1 VDPAQGGTKETTI
14 THTFYTIVLMNYAFR
29 KARPQAFPNIA
40 ADPACP
46 AELRAALAQN
56 PQVVTAD

>member
-1 VDPAQGGTKETTI
+1 
-14 THTFYTIVLMNYAFR
+14 MNYAFR